1 MGIRQAGRNGDITA
15 LDRETVWQ
23 EFFKPFGTDDDYREL
38 RQSITGVSELN
49 YWRNTGDSTDLD
61 TGGDNTEDS
70 RGDDEGEESDAQNS
84 STLVRS
90 ILVDCD
96 CTNLN

>member
-1 MGIRQAGRNGDITA
+1 MQEPFRLIRADDGN
-15 LDRETVWQ
+15 REV
-23 EFFKPFGTDDDYREL
+23 
-38 RQSITGVSELN
+38 RQSITAASELN

>member
-1 MGIRQAGRNGDITA
+1 MQEPFRFIRADDEN
-15 LDRETVWQ
+15 REVQ
-23 EFFKPFGTDDDYREL
+23 
-38 RQSITGVSELN
+38 QSITATSELN

-96 CTNLN
+96 FTNLN

>member
-1 MGIRQAGRNGDITA
+1 MQEPFRFIRA
-15 LDRETVWQ
+15 
-23 EFFKPFGTDDDYREL
+23 DDGNREL
-38 RQSITGVSELN
+38 RQSITAASEHN
-49 YWRNTGDSTDLD
+49 YWRNTGDSIDLD

-70 RGDDEGEESDAQNS
+70 RGDVEGKEADAQNS

>member
-1 MGIRQAGRNGDITA
+1 M
-15 LDRETVWQ
+15 Q
-23 EFFKPFGTDDDYREL
+23 EFFGFIRTDDEN
-38 RQSITGVSELN
+38 RQIRRSISGDTNVN